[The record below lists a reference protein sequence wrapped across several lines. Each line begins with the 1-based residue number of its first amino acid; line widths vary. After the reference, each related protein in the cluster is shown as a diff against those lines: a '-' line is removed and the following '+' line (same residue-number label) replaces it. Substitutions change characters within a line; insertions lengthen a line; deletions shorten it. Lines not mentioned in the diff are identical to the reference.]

1 MKDAHSTRAGTAAL
15 VLTGGGARAAYQVGL
30 LRCLVRHMPEA
41 PLPIITGVSAGAI
54 NAVHLAAH
62 KGSLREA
69 VDDLTG
75 LWAHLEPGS
84 IYRAGGVALSGNM
97 LRWGLRLLSGGS
109 RHGPKVESLLDSEPL
124 RGTLEQALA
133 TVDGEVQGIDENL
146 TDGDLQAI
154 ALSTLNYTTSSTVT
168 WVQGRGFESWERPRH
183 RGVATRITI
192 DHIMASA
199 ALPLVFPAIR
209 LGDSYF
215 GDGGVRLSTPLAPA
229 IHLGADRILAISTR
243 YRKSREESRAA
254 LVTGYPPPVQVAG
267 NLMNAIFLDAID
279 QDARNL
285 KRINQL
291 VRACPDA
298 ALGLRPIKILVL
310 RPSIDLGQ
318 LAAEYEPKLPRAFR
332 FLSRGLG
339 TRQTRSPDFLSML
352 MFQPDYLTRLIEIGE
367 ADAEAQK
374 HEILELLTGD

>member
-168 WVQGRGFESWERPRH
+168 WVQGRGFESWERPRR